1 MKLILLGMAL
11 AYVLSGAMLALIL
24 FVGDRAQRKRRRAF
38 HAWID
43 KGSRTDEDG
52 NAGEWTS
59 ILGVDWVRWGPL
71 DETAEEAVERIIE
84 ESRT

>member
-24 FVGDRAQRKRRRAF
+24 FVGDRAQRKRR
-38 HAWID
+38 
-43 KGSRTDEDG
+43 
-52 NAGEWTS
+52 AGEWTS
-59 ILGVDWVRWGPL
+59 VLGVDWVRWGPL

>member
-11 AYVLSGAMLALIL
+11 AYVLSGAVLALIL
-24 FVGDRAQRKRRRAF
+24 FVGDRAQRNRRAVERS
-38 HAWID
+38 
-43 KGSRTDEDG
+43 GG
-52 NAGEWTS
+52 
-59 ILGVDWVRWGPL
+59 LGQDWVRWGPF